1 MSVTVGKY
9 KLLRRLAV
17 GGMAEIFL
25 ARVHGEAGF
34 HRKVIIKKILPHYA
48 GEPEFVRRLVDE
60 GLLAARLSHGNIVQ
74 VLDLG
79 RLGSDY
85 FIAMEFVD
93 GVDLR
98 DLLSTAFDR
107 EAEVPANIGIH
118 ILWQVARALAYAHD
132 KKSARGESLDIVHRD
147 ISPANVFI
155 SWEGAVKLGDFGIA
169 KARQRLSRHT
179 MTGVLQGKFPY
190 MSPEQTEGTEL
201 TQASDIFS
209 FGSVAYE
216 LLTQQRPFE
225 GESDMMILS
234 RVKKAEY
241 RPIREVRPDL
251 PGSFAEVV
259 DTCLQKDLSVRFS
272 RGSELERALATV
284 VQENGWVVSEGDVAQ
299 FLLDLYGESRQPEG
313 HVETALEEEKGEVVE
328 ASPLDP
334 YDLKAGLPAP
344 PRRSAT
350 PAQELTRAVA
360 QPDWHRR
367 QRRRVGGWLAWA
379 LVMAAAAIFLV
390 LDYTTLHLL
399 LRPPETLPS
408 ISAPLADVLE
418 ATPIETV
425 IGPEI
430 VPQPDFHSQTELQ
443 ATAQAGSGDVTRI
456 PDVTEDARPPTSEE
470 PDAQTAALGRD
481 GQPTTS
487 DLLDEIALPDA
498 GSRSETTD
506 EDSVVAPE
514 PARSSTRLSVIPGDA
529 SIYVNGRLLGSSPQT
544 LSFVDGASA
553 QEIRIEK
560 EGFGTA
566 LFKLRHPG
574 PRSLAKRLQ
583 RLETGRLYLRYN
595 PASATV
601 LLDGKAVVSSNGLN
615 IIDRQLTVG
624 SHTIIVREGDQ
635 ETARTITIEKDR
647 EWRGTITAT
656 P

>member
-1 MSVTVGKY
+1 LSVTVGKY

-60 GLLAARLSHGNIVQ
+60 GLLASRLSHGNIVQ

-79 RLGSDY
+79 RLGPDY

-98 DLLSTAFDR
+98 DLLSTAYDR
-107 EAEVPANIGIH
+107 EAVVPVDIGIH
-118 ILWQVARALAYAHD
+118 VLWQVARALAYAHD
-132 KKSARGESLDIVHRD
+132 KKSASGESLDIVHRD
-147 ISPANVFI
+147 ISPANVFV

-209 FGSVAYE
+209 FGTVAYE
-216 LLTQQRPFE
+216 LLTQHRPFE
-225 GESDMMILS
+225 GESDMMILA
-234 RVKKAEY
+234 RVKEANP
-241 RPIREVRPDL
+241 RPIRELRPEL
-251 PGSFAEVV
+251 PESFAEVINN
-259 DTCLQKDLSVRFS
+259 CLDKDLSVRFS
-272 RGSELERALATV
+272 RGAELERALATV
-284 VQENGWVVSEGDVAQ
+284 MQENGWVVSESDTAR
-299 FLLDLYGESRQPEG
+299 FLSDLYGESRQPEARR
-313 HVETALEEEKGEVVE
+313 EIPLEEEPGEVLE

-344 PRRSAT
+344 PPRPAT
-350 PAQELTRAVA
+350 PPPAQEFTRAVA

-367 QRRRVGGWLAWA
+367 RRRRYRGWLAWA

-399 LRPPETLPS
+399 LHPPMEVTPTSTLPEES
-408 ISAPLADVLE
+408 TESPLGSARGPDALQLPDLVASNDVMATPLPIPPDISQPHEVDTRRDTLAQVDVLAATATIDLQTLPGDLQDALSATDA
-418 ATPIETV
+418 ATPEKSA
-425 IGPEI
+425 EE
-430 VPQPDFHSQTELQ
+430 D
-443 ATAQAGSGDVTRI
+443 TR
-456 PDVTEDARPPTSEE
+456 
-470 PDAQTAALGRD
+470 Q
-481 GQPTTS
+481 
-487 DLLDEIALPDA
+487 
-498 GSRSETTD
+498 
-506 EDSVVAPE
+506 APE
-514 PARSSTRLSVIPGDA
+514 PARSSTRLSVFPPDA
-529 SIYVNGRLLGSSPQT
+529 EVYQNDRLLGAGPQV
-544 LSFVDGASA
+544 LSFVEGTSA
-553 QEIRIEK
+553 QEIRVEM
-560 EGFGTA
+560 EGFESTI
-566 LFKLRHPG
+566 FKLRHPA
-574 PRSLAKRLQ
+574 PRALSKRLR
-583 RLETGRLYLRYN
+583 RLETGRFYLRYN
-595 PASATV
+595 PASAAV
-601 LLDGKAVVSSNGLN
+601 FIDGNSVVSSDGLN

-624 SHTIIVREGDQ
+624 SHTIIVREGEQ
-635 ETARTITIEKDR
+635 ETTKTITIEKDR

>member
-60 GLLAARLSHGNIVQ
+60 GLLASRLSHGNIVQ

-79 RLGSDY
+79 RLGPDY

-98 DLLSTAFDR
+98 DLLSTAYDR
-107 EAEVPANIGIH
+107 EATVPADIGIH

-132 KKSARGESLDIVHRD
+132 KKSASGESLEIVHRD

-169 KARQRLSRHT
+169 KASQRLSRHT

-190 MSPEQTEGTEL
+190 MSPEQTEGAEL

-209 FGSVAYE
+209 FGTVAYE
-216 LLTQQRPFE
+216 LLTQHRPFE

-234 RVKKAEY
+234 RVKDASP
-241 RPIREVRPDL
+241 RPIREIRSDL
-251 PGSFAEVV
+251 PESFAEVV
-259 DTCLQKDLSVRFS
+259 NTCLNKDLSVRFS
-272 RGSELERALATV
+272 RGAELERALATV
-284 VQENGWVVSEGDVAQ
+284 MQENGWVVSESDIAG
-299 FLLDLYGESRQPEG
+299 FLTDLYGDSHQTESPQ
-313 HVETALEEEKGEVVE
+313 ETPLDEEPGEVIE

-334 YDLKAGLPAP
+334 YDLKAGLPAAP
-344 PRRSAT
+344 SRPAT
-350 PAQELTRAVA
+350 PPPTQEFTRAVA

-367 QRRRVGGWLAWA
+367 QRRRYRGWLIWA
-379 LVMAAAAIFLV
+379 VIMAAAAIFLI
-390 LDYTTLHLL
+390 LDYTTLHILL
-399 LRPPETLPS
+399 PAPTKVTPSSTLPGEES
-408 ISAPLADVLE
+408 KAPPVGAQSPD
-418 ATPIETV
+418 
-425 IGPEI
+425 I
-430 VPQPDFHSQTELQ
+430 VQPSDLL
-443 ATAQAGSGDVTRI
+443 SGDVPGTALPTPMDVLQTTDLVTSGDLTAQYKELVETGKDVPAP
-456 PDVTEDARPPTSEE
+456 PDSHQDLTATTDAVLAAETISETSE
-470 PDAQTAALGRD
+470 RK
-481 GQPTTS
+481 
-487 DLLDEIALPDA
+487 
-498 GSRSETTD
+498 
-506 EDSVVAPE
+506 PE
-514 PARSSTRLSVIPGDA
+514 LARSSTRLTVFPPDA
-529 SIYVNGRLLGSSPQT
+529 RVYSNDRLLGTGPQV
-544 LSFVDGASA
+544 LSFVENASA
-553 QEIRIEK
+553 QDIRIEK
-560 EGFGTA
+560 EGFESTS
-566 LFKLRHPG
+566 FKLRHPA
-574 PRSLAKRLQ
+574 PRALAKRLQ

-601 LLDGKAVVSSNGLN
+601 FIDGDPVVSSDGLN

-624 SHTIIVREGDQ
+624 SHKIIVREGEQ
-635 ETARTITIEKDR
+635 ETTKTITIEKDR